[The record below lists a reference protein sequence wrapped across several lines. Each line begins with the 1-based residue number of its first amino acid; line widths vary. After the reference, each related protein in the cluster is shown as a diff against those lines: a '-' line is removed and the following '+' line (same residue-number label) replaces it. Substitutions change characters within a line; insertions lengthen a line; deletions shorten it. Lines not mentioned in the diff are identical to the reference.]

1 MNRCLLVLAFL
12 FGLLGTEL
20 AAQEPPKEPAKDPTK
35 EAAERLQQLLRE
47 LRAIDAA
54 TWTARLAALETQ
66 AKARDAEAT
75 TLRQQSKELEQ
86 RAAVADTEA
95 KALRTEMARIQEL
108 QKLLATLPATNPAP
122 GDAPKPAAEP
132 PKMQPN
138 APAPAPDAGK
148 TAPPKVEPKEAAAPA
163 ASMTPGGKDHGE
175 IVTWARVST
184 IFADHCTSCH
194 DPAEQKGGLDLTT
207 FASARNGGGSGQSIV
222 AGAPDQSRLYRMV
235 TQQERPF
242 MPRNA
247 DPLGKEQLAL
257 LRTWIEQGAADDAA
271 SAKTFMAEQA
281 TAAKAT
287 AVAVEATA
295 SADANALPMPEAIP
309 QLALRTPMRPGPVAS
324 LARSPRA
331 PLLAL
336 PGMQQVLLCNTDLQ
350 RIAVLPCALLRI
362 GPVVFAEDGSLV
374 LAAGGEPGQRGVAVL
389 FDVRTGTV
397 LATCGSERDVPL
409 AAAVHKTAGLVA
421 LGGSS
426 KHVRVYRIAD
436 GQQVLAGKHDDFVL
450 SVAFA
455 PDGRWVAAGDRAGT
469 VQVWE
474 INGGRVFQTLQG
486 HQGAVHALAFDR
498 SGASLLTAGADG
510 TVRLWDVAEAKER
523 WRQNAHPN
531 QQALAVSF
539 GPGDAVASCGSDGV
553 IQVFTASGSPVATS
567 KAAGEWLYAV
577 AFGADDGVV
586 FAGDWQGRVH
596 RFDVKQKQLT
606 ATVPLAQAQ

>member
-1 MNRCLLVLAFL
+1 
-12 FGLLGTEL
+12 
-20 AAQEPPKEPAKDPTK
+20 
-35 EAAERLQQLLRE
+35 
-47 LRAIDAA
+47 
-54 TWTARLAALETQ
+54 
-66 AKARDAEAT
+66 
-75 TLRQQSKELEQ
+75 
-86 RAAVADTEA
+86 
-95 KALRTEMARIQEL
+95 
-108 QKLLATLPATNPAP
+108 
-122 GDAPKPAAEP
+122 
-132 PKMQPN
+132 MQPN

-148 TAPPKVEPKEAAAPA
+148 TAPPKVEPKVEPKEAAAPA

-175 IVTWARVST
+175 LVTWSRVST

-194 DPAEQKGGLDLTT
+194 DPTEQKGGLDLTT

-257 LRTWIEQGAADDAA
+257 LRTWIEQGAAEDAA
-271 SAKTFMAEQA
+271 GAKTFAAEQA
-281 TAAKAT
+281 TAAKAA
-287 AVAVEATA
+287 AVAVETA
-295 SADANALPMPEAIP
+295 SADANAVPMPEAIP
-309 QLALRTPMRPGPVAS
+309 PLALRTPMRPGPVAS
-324 LARSPRA
+324 IARNPRS

-336 PGMQQVLLCNTDLQ
+336 PGVQQVLLYNTDLQ
-350 RIAVLPCALLRI
+350 RIAVLPCALSRI
-362 GPVVFAEDGSLV
+362 GPIAFTEDGSIV
-374 LAAGGEPGQRGVAVL
+374 LAAGGEPGQRGAAVL
-389 FDVRTGTV
+389 YDVRTGAV

-409 AAAVHKTAGLVA
+409 AAAVHKTSGFVA

-426 KHVRVYRIAD
+426 KHVRVYRIDD

-474 INGGRVFQTLQG
+474 TKGGRVFQTLQG
-486 HQGAVHALAFDR
+486 HQGAVHAVAFDR

-531 QQALAVSF
+531 QQALAVAF
-539 GPGDAVASCGSDGV
+539 GPGGAVASCGSDGV
-553 IQVFTASGSPVATS
+553 IQVFSATGSSAAKS

-606 ATVPLAQAQ
+606 GTVPLAR